1 MPSLLPTR
9 KPVLICRTARKAPK
23 YLFSPDPSIVSASS
37 SFSLKKIAVAAYGPS
52 LLFGM
57 VEGAIYPVIALSA
70 RNLGASIA
78 EAGLIVALT
87 GVGALLNNIPASLL
101 TARFGE
107 RLSMTGAA
115 LLAIVALLLCVSAA
129 NPVVF
134 GIGIFM
140 IGMAQSVFLLA
151 RQTYLTDAVP
161 ISMRARA
168 LSTLG
173 GVMRIGLFISPF
185 ISALLMQIMGLDG
198 AYWLAAI
205 AAAAAGALA
214 FTLPDLESRKKA
226 PGRSGTQ
233 LNDPRKTADSTEK
246 DTVRQQTDE
255 STKGPASANPST
267 MAGRKSISTVLREHR
282 RAYLTL
288 GSSCLLVSALRA
300 SRQVVIPL
308 WAAHIML
315 DAATTSVI
323 YGAMGAI
330 DMLLFYPAGKIMDRY
345 GRQWVALPSMAIMG
359 IALLL
364 MPLTGNFWTFLLA
377 TMLLGLGNGIGSGLV
392 MTVGADCSP
401 ANARPQFLGLWR
413 FMTDIGTCGG
423 PLLVSGIAAAAGL
436 ASGIL
441 AVSSA
446 GFIAAA
452 MFWKWLPR
460 Q

>member
-1 MPSLLPTR
+1 MPT
-9 KPVLICRTARKAPK
+9 
-23 YLFSPDPSIVSASS
+23 DN
-37 SFSLKKIAVAAYGPS
+37 SFNLKKIAVAAYGPS

-87 GVGALLNNIPASLL
+87 GVGALVNNIPASLL

-107 RLSMTGAA
+107 RYAMTGAA
-115 LLAIVALLLCVSAA
+115 LLTIIALLLCVSASS
-129 NPVVF
+129 PLVF

-140 IGMAQSVFLLA
+140 IGMAQAVFLLA

-185 ISALLMQIMGLDG
+185 ISAGLMQIMGLDG

-205 AAAAAGALA
+205 ASAAAGALA
-214 FTLPDLESRKKA
+214 FTLPDLESRTTASTAEA
-226 PGRSGTQ
+226 PTAR
-233 LNDPRKTADSTEK
+233 PRL
-246 DTVRQQTDE
+246 
-255 STKGPASANPST
+255 SA
-267 MAGRKSISTVLREHR
+267 IVREHR
-282 RAYLTL
+282 RSFLTL
-288 GSSCLLVSALRA
+288 GTGCMLVAALRA
-300 SRQVVIPL
+300 SRQIVIPL

-315 DAATTSVI
+315 DAATISVV

-330 DMLLFYPAGKIMDRY
+330 DMLLFYPAGKIMDTF
-345 GRQWVALPSMAIMG
+345 GRRWVAFPCMFIMG
-359 IALLL
+359 VALLL
-364 MPLTGNFWTFLLA
+364 MPLTDTFWTFILA
-377 TMLLGLGNGIGSGLV
+377 TMLLGFGNGIGSGLV

-401 ANARPQFLGLWR
+401 THARPQFLGLWR

-423 PLLVSGIAAAAGL
+423 PLVVSSIAAAAGL
-436 ASGIL
+436 AGGIL
-441 AVSSA
+441 AVSA
-446 GFIAAA
+446 TGFVGAAI
-452 MFWKWLPR
+452 FWAWLPR
-460 Q
+460 RHTAP